1 MQQSRARRHSPAR
14 RPRGAVLAGLAGLAA
29 VALVISACSGSIGG
43 DGPAGASG
51 ATPDASGGARRDP
64 VDPASITG
72 LHVISDGS
80 ESGPCRYAARY
91 PAIPGADALTATL
104 GRAVREDV
112 ARLTGDDGIGCS
124 GARAD
129 LPELNLDFEIVVASG
144 DVAAVRLTRRDYTAA
159 GSGLSTHTYWY
170 DGATRT
176 SPDNAGLFAGDDA
189 LARLAALLEQ
199 RLAGREGADRA
210 LLDDVLATPRSTASA
225 LTDVTFTG
233 TGDLALDF
241 DRGAVAVPPAGAQ
254 HVVIPA
260 AEAAP
265 LLSDLGRR
273 AQRQS
278 TDPAPALDLGVTA
291 TADPTP
297 TTTPRPSD
305 VDCRRVKCVALTFD
319 DGPGPDTGRLLET
332 LAAHDAHATF
342 FVVGRNVRTYRS
354 LTRAELAA
362 GHELGN
368 HTWNHADLTRRP
380 DAEIR
385 SQLSRTDDAVTA
397 ATGTAPTVMRPPYG
411 ALNTAV
417 RRQIAQP
424 IILWSVDTEDWKN
437 RDSTG
442 VADYTLKTVRPG
454 DIVLFHDIH
463 ATTVAAV
470 PRILETLAAR
480 GYHFVTVTQ
489 LYGDQRLRPGAVYHA
504 NEDAYGR

>member
-1 MQQSRARRHSPAR
+1 MRQSRARRHSPAR
-14 RPRGAVLAGLAGLAA
+14 RPGGAVLAALAA
-29 VALVISACSGSIGG
+29 VALVISACSGSIADGG
-43 DGPAGASG
+43 GGPSG
-51 ATPDASGGARRDP
+51 AGGTTPDASGGARRDP

-112 ARLTGDDGIGCS
+112 ARLTGDDGTGCA

-144 DVAAVRLTRRDYTAA
+144 DVAAVRLTRRDFAAA

-176 SPDNAGLFAGDDA
+176 SPANAGLFADDDA
-189 LARLAALLEQ
+189 LARLATLLKE

-210 LLDDVLATPRSTASA
+210 LLDDVLASPRSTAGA

-233 TGDLALDF
+233 TGDLAVDF

-265 LLSDLGRR
+265 LLSDIGRR

-278 TDPAPALDLGVTA
+278 TTPAAGLDLGVTA

-397 ATGTAPTVMRPPYG
+397 ATGAAPTLMRPPYG
-411 ALNTAV
+411 ALNAAV

-437 RDSTG
+437 RDSAG

-463 ATTVAAV
+463 ATTVDAI
-470 PRILETLAAR
+470 PRILESLAAR

-489 LYGDQRLRPGAVYHA
+489 LYGDQPLKPGTVYQA
-504 NEDAYGR
+504 NKTAYGR